1 MVNIRFTGSE
11 IANVGDGTIS
21 LEVSIIKKWQ
31 LNKHSKS
38 AKNIKKEIKALNNVK
53 SFTPKSS
60 KLFEQLNNRVECLGK
75 YYSQTTQKIYNL
87 KKELGYLNIQTKVE
101 DVRIIISDK
110 CLYKTPEVVGRMV
123 EIDCFEASLYKTKD
137 DFIIGYVIDYYEV
150 ENEYLVEIPELSGT
164 LHNGSSF
171 RNLKLSGR
179 KYWYC
184 QRDCCEFVD

>member
-1 MVNIRFTGSE
+1 M
-11 IANVGDGTIS
+11 
-21 LEVSIIKKWQ
+21 LEVTFNGTQNSESVIGWINPNHKIVELKRYSKLAKRIK
-31 LNKHSKS
+31 
-38 AKNIKKEIKALNNVK
+38 AEIKSLNRVK
-53 SFTPKSS
+53 SYQTKHPINFDVHLGVRIDTLSS
-60 KLFEQLNNRVECLGK
+60 E
-75 YYSQTTQKIYNL
+75 YSRTTQKIYNL
-87 KKELGYLNIQTKVE
+87 KKELGYLNIETKVE
-101 DVRIIISDK
+101 DVPTIISDK
-110 CLYKTPEVVGRMV
+110 CLYKKPEVVGRMV